1 MRLKMTAAM
10 IKPATEA
17 TEASQKKRILRS
29 NEPISQIHVGRIQQ
43 PRHSIRGPKS
53 EKDAGK

>member
-1 MRLKMTAAM
+1 MTAAM